1 MSKLEVDKID
11 PQSGTD
17 LELGTSG
24 DTITIPAGVTF
35 DSSAATNTL
44 PATVVTTTGTQTLTN
59 KSIATTQ
66 LTGTITPSD
75 STVTLAK
82 LTATGTQDATTFL
95 RGDNTFAAAGSPS
108 IDDNGNAT
116 AITIDSSENVSI
128 GTTVAVSTLN
138 VLADSGS
145 EAIGVMGRSADDRS
159 RVNLNSNDGA
169 TTYAQLEYSATTVE
183 LKAVANIP
191 LVFRTNNT
199 ERMRINN
206 AGKIFTNQTAQ
217 FDDCVTIGGSPF
229 TGDFQ
234 IEVSGLLAVN
244 GGSWKQIG
252 MRLSYAGIQD
262 DAGGAQ
268 TKDVLITIRGL
279 STYSTV
285 TGVDTGGGTVGITL
299 NSSTTT
305 ASTFTITS
313 PTSTCVGAY
322 VATLF
327 ANDNSTMECN
337 A

>member
-1 MSKLEVDKID
+1 LVN
-11 PQSGTD
+11 GTD
-17 LELGTSG
+17 EMYCVFLGRATATNAPGAGSVGTSQIA
-24 DTITIPAGVTF
+24 DDA
-35 DSSAATNTL
+35 
-44 PATVVTTTGTQTLTN
+44 VTTA
-59 KSIATTQ
+59 K
-66 LTGTITPSD
+66 ITD
-75 STVTLAK
+75 ANVTLAK
-82 LTATGTQDATTFL
+82 LSATGTKDSTTFL

-116 AITIDSSENVSI
+116 AMTIDSSENVSI

-138 VLADSGS
+138 VLADSSS
-145 EAIGVMGRSADDRS
+145 EAIGVIGRSSDDRS
-159 RVNLNSNDGA
+159 RINLNSNDGA
-169 TTYAQLEYSATTVE
+169 TTFSQLEYSGTTVE
-183 LKAVANIP
+183 LKAVANVP

-217 FDDCVTIGGSPF
+217 FHNCVTIGGSPF

-234 IEVSGLLAVN
+234 IEVSGLLALN

-262 DAGGAQ
+262 DAAGAQ

-279 STYSTV
+279 SSYDSV
-285 TGVDTGGGTVGITL
+285 TGVDTGGGTVAITL
-299 NSSTTT
+299 NSAATT

-313 PTSTCVGAY
+313 PSSTCVGAY
-322 VATLF
+322 AVTLF